1 MNQMILVIFVR
12 NAQNL
17 CSNLQKD
24 WVHSAASPIDVHLGV
39 LPVILG
45 EQIRLKDIAI
55 GSRICNSEH
64 YSHAFALNDL
74 QSSLFAIVCTR
85 PRLRLVVFPVSS
97 DVGRWLSFR
106 TGTPRFD
113 HYRR

>member
-1 MNQMILVIFVR
+1 M
-12 NAQNL
+12 
-17 CSNLQKD
+17 
-24 WVHSAASPIDVHLGV
+24 
-39 LPVILG
+39 ILG
-45 EQIRLKDIAI
+45 EQIRRKDIAI
-55 GSRICNSEH
+55 GYTIGNIDH

-74 QSSLFAIVCTR
+74 QSSLFTIVCTH
-85 PRLRLVVFPVSS
+85 PSLRLVVFPVSS